1 MSVTTIETRFPE
13 CDRMG
18 VIHHA
23 VYPIWYE
30 AARMDFLAEVGFSYT
45 DSREYSVDPAM
56 VDLHLSYKL
65 PATYPETL
73 TIETR
78 LLELAPKK
86 LKLGYVTRNSEGEV
100 INTAES
106 LHIWVSGGRSYNLQE
121 SLPEVYARFAAQL

>member
-30 AARMDFLAEVGFSYT
+30 AARMDFLAEAGFSYT

-56 VDLHLSYKL
+56 VDLHIAYKL
-65 PATYPETL
+65 SASYPETL

-86 LKLGYVTRNSEGEV
+86 LKLGY
-100 INTAES
+100 
-106 LHIWVSGGRSYNLQE
+106 
-121 SLPEVYARFAAQL
+121 